1 MDWSGFLRNSQQRDC
16 PGLAPDSLLIST
28 LQRHAP
34 NQIHVQRYDFFSKP
48 LSWYCKVFGFLVFLL
63 FELKTDNQHIMN
75 RNSSFSEISR
85 PLIGIIIAI
94 ALLAN
99 IVVDILLWLNAYV
112 DGKYIIEAYGNE
124 VSDIYY
130 MRIGSL
136 SMAMFINLGIAI
148 IAAVLLFTKKDK

>member
-1 MDWSGFLRNSQQRDC
+1 
-16 PGLAPDSLLIST
+16 
-28 LQRHAP
+28 
-34 NQIHVQRYDFFSKP
+34 
-48 LSWYCKVFGFLVFLL
+48 
-63 FELKTDNQHIMN
+63 MN
-75 RNSSFSEISR
+75 KNSSFSEISR

-136 SMAMFINLGIAI
+136 SMAMFINLVIAV
-148 IAAVLLFTKKDK
+148 AVLFVLACRNKNKKKELHFPQL

>member
-1 MDWSGFLRNSQQRDC
+1 
-16 PGLAPDSLLIST
+16 
-28 LQRHAP
+28 
-34 NQIHVQRYDFFSKP
+34 
-48 LSWYCKVFGFLVFLL
+48 
-63 FELKTDNQHIMN
+63 MN

-99 IVVDILLWLNAYV
+99 IVFDILLWLNAYV

-130 MRIGSL
+130 MRISSL
-136 SMAMFINLGIAI
+136 SMAMFINLVIAV
-148 IAAVLLFTKKDK
+148 AVLFLLACRNKNKKKE